1 MEAETLELRIGADVS
16 IGWKAAI
23 FVVGLQ
29 AVD

>member
-1 MEAETLELRIGADVS
+1 MEAETFELAIGADVS
-16 IGWKAAI
+16 FGWKADI